1 MKLLTWKIA
10 IAAVVSSSLSAMAC
24 EADLVCVGETIANRN
39 CVMCHGP
46 SFQGYFVAPR
56 LAGQRPEYVQNQ
68 LKNFV
73 AHSRDNPY
81 SQLYMWRA
89 AAKLQTQWGDENGVR
104 AVAAYLATLEPKAAK
119 DGNEDLVGVGASI
132 FSGGEP
138 SENVPACAVCH
149 GPNAV
154 GSRNIPQL
162 GGLSYSY
169 LKRRLG
175 QWAEGYHA
183 SASYP
188 MPIVASHLS
197 EDKIEALAS
206 YLSFIEY
213 GQREAMK

>member
-10 IAAVVSSSLSAMAC
+10 IAAVVSSSISAMAC

-46 SFQGYFVAPR
+46 AFQGYFVAPR
-56 LAGQRPEYVQNQ
+56 LAGQRPQYVENQ

-89 AAKLQTQWGDENGVR
+89 AAKLQTQWGDENGIR
-104 AVAAYLATLEPKAAK
+104 AVAAYFATLEPKSAK
-119 DGNEDLVGVGASI
+119 DGNEDLVSTGAALYA
-132 FSGGEP
+132 GGEA

-154 GSRNIPQL
+154 GSRNIPRL
-162 GGLSYSY
+162 GGLSYHY
-169 LKRRLG
+169 IKRRLEM
-175 QWAEGYHA
+175 WAQGYHA

-206 YLSFIEY
+206 YLSFIDY
-213 GQREAMK
+213 GEQVAMK